1 MNLKTDLSAA
11 KKHIGDAIED
21 WALSVVDNMTAGK
34 PKMQVAAVYMKNG
47 IRNYIRWKSD
57 ELGSAIDGLAMFL
70 GDEDGNIDFDKLTSD
85 AISIID
91 EIDEQPF
98 SMGFLGGTIGKGKIR
113 IAIPDNILT
122 RAVFGDTG
130 AIALDASDIKS
141 LFSLIDT

>member
-11 KKHIGDAIED
+11 KKHIGDAIEE
-21 WALSVVDNMTAGK
+21 WALSVVDNITAGK
-34 PKMQVAAVYMKNG
+34 PKMQMAGVYMKNG

-57 ELGSAIDGLAMFL
+57 ELGNAIGVIALFV
-70 GDEDGNIDFDKLTSD
+70 GDESGNIDFDKLTSD
-85 AISIID
+85 AVSIIE

-98 SMGFLGGTIGKGKIR
+98 SMGILGGTIGKGKIR

-122 RAVFGDTG
+122 RVVFGDTG